1 MTLELALAQ
10 MDVAWHDRSA
20 NHDTAR
26 RLSVQAETSG
36 CRAVVLP
43 EMFSTGFSMDTS
55 VTAEPLSGPTPA
67 FLRSL
72 AGDTGLW
79 VTGGFA
85 LARDHEPPW
94 NAALSV
100 GPDGRDIALYTK
112 IHLIGLLD
120 EDRHYGPGELPV
132 PFDMGGVRTACFI
145 CYDLRFPELFRCV
158 AAECDLILVIA
169 SWPQPRRAHWDALL
183 QARAVENQ
191 CYVAG
196 VNRVGQGGG
205 QAFAGGSV
213 ILGPLGDPLARAG
226 DGEALI
232 SAGIDPEVV
241 ARVRK
246 EFPFLRD
253 RRRRLFERAAACC
266 TS

>member
-1 MTLELALAQ
+1 MSLKLALVQ
-10 MDVAWHDRSA
+10 MDVAWHDRAA
-20 NHDTAR
+20 NHRTAA
-26 RLSVQAETSG
+26 RLSSLAEESG
-36 CRAVVLP
+36 CRAAVLP
-43 EMFSTGFSMDTS
+43 EMFSTGFSMDTG

-67 FLRSL
+67 FLRAL
-72 AGDTGLW
+72 ASDLDLW

-85 LARDHEPPW
+85 LARGDGPPR

-100 GPDGRDIALYTK
+100 GPGGRDIALYTK

-120 EDRHYGPGELPV
+120 ENRHYGPGSLPV

-158 AAECDLILVIA
+158 ADRCDLVLVIA
-169 SWPQPRRAHWDALL
+169 SWPEARRAHWTALL

-205 QAFAGGSV
+205 QSFAGGSV
-213 ILGPLGDPLARAG
+213 ILDPLGEPLARAG
-226 DGEALI
+226 DGESVI
-232 SAGIDPEVV
+232 SAEIDPGVV
-241 ARVRK
+241 ARVRR

-253 RRRRLFERAAACC
+253 RQRRLFEQAAVCC